1 MKSIA
6 EPLKSVRQEIEKAA
20 AAAGHPVKLLAV
32 SKAHPVALLEAAY
45 KAGQRDFGENYVQ
58 EALQKIADLRTH
70 EDIIWHYIGPLQSNK
85 TRDVAEAFH
94 WVHTVDRLKI
104 ARRLS
109 EQRPPHLSPLQV
121 CIQVNISGES
131 QKAGVTLPECVAL
144 AQEISQ
150 LPNLSLRGLMCI
162 PRAGASEDELRQAFR
177 EMRLLQSR
185 LQKDH
190 PQLDTLSMGMS
201 GDYLIAIEEG
211 ATIVRVGSRI
221 FGARAPRKE
230 PKE

>member
-131 QKAGVTLPECVAL
+131 QKAGVTLPECEAL

>member
-85 TRDVAEAFH
+85 TRDVAEAFQ

-131 QKAGVTLPECVAL
+131 QKAGVTLPECEAL

-185 LQKDH
+185 LRKDH

-221 FGARAPRKE
+221 FGARSPRKE

>member
-85 TRDVAEAFH
+85 TRDVAEAFQ

-131 QKAGVTLPECVAL
+131 QKAGVTLPECEAL

-221 FGARAPRKE
+221 FGARSPRKE